1 MRQNLKELPAA
12 ASICTTVDVKLRYY
26 HLIKYKSFEKLIQI
40 LAPTL
45 WKDMDSE

>member
-12 ASICTTVDVKLRYY
+12 ASICTTVDVKLRCYY

-45 WKDMDSE
+45 